1 MITTKDKPGKVIV
14 ITAPSGAGKTTLAK
28 KLLQDIPNLVF
39 SVSATTRA
47 PRAQEVHG
55 KDYYFLDHKT
65 FVKYIEEGR
74 FLEHEEFYNGSL
86 YGTLR
91 SDVENHRKKGYFVL
105 FDVEVKGAINLKN
118 VYGAE
123 CMSLFIKPPDM
134 QTLEQRLKSRG
145 TESEETMKL
154 RLKRASMELSKSGQF
169 DHEIINDNF
178 DEAYDRVKQLVNDFM
193 NSQA

>member
-28 KLLQDIPNLVF
+28 KLLQDTPNLVF

-65 FVKYIEEGR
+65 FGKYIEEGR

-178 DEAYDRVKQLVNDFM
+178 DKAYDRVKQLVTHFM
-193 NSQA
+193 NS